1 MHRPEDHFLQPEPH
15 LDLKPSEGGSK
26 DMMQAI
32 MTAQAIAAIAF
43 HHAWTGLRVRAIL
56 QQRAWNAIIPQS
68 ASSVEFLSSVQI
80 Q

>member
-1 MHRPEDHFLQPEPH
+1 MQQPEDLFLQPDSH
-15 LDLKPSEGGSK
+15 FDQKPSEGGSK

-32 MTAQAIAAIAF
+32 MTAQAIATLAF

-68 ASSVEFLSSVQI
+68 VAPAEFLSSVQT